1 VAAVGAPRAG
11 AGAVGVAGAGEM
23 AAAFPLF
30 VYGTLRPCL
39 IHRATA
45 APRQVVETRTHL
57 GEAVFAGL
65 LFDLGEYPGVV
76 EDFAIESANARRP
89 ASSRPS
95 RVIGDLLAVTDGDL
109 EVLDTYEECGGRN
122 PLYRRECR
130 TVTCCSDTKPIE
142 CWIYIYNHEPP
153 AEGLIPHGDYRRHL
167 AEHRR

>member
-1 VAAVGAPRAG
+1 MAAAAAPRVAAVAAAG
-11 AGAVGVAGAGEM
+11 AGAGEM
-23 AAAFPLF
+23 ARPFPLF

-57 GEAVFAGL
+57 GEAVFTGL

-76 EDFAIESANARRP
+76 EDPAVEPTDARRP
-89 ASSRPS
+89 ASSWPS
-95 RVIGDLLAVTDGDL
+95 RVIGDLLAVSDGDL
-109 EVLDTYEECGGRN
+109 AVLDAYEECGGPT

-130 TVTCCSDTKPIE
+130 TVTRCSDSKPID

-153 AEGLIPHGDYRRHL
+153 TEGLIPHGDYRRHL